1 MFDEDCNTY
10 TLRVDLYTHTQAR
23 AARAIQAMAED
34 RTESL
39 LPHTT
44 LLADALLAELPGRLW
59 DNKESLLH
67 ALGALALT
75 CKAKDKSPAAAL
87 ADPAKVRAVAWV

>member
-1 MFDEDCNTY
+1 
-10 TLRVDLYTHTQAR
+10 
-23 AARAIQAMAED
+23 MAED
-34 RTESL
+34 RTEPL

-59 DNKESLLH
+59 DGKESLLG

-75 CKAKDKSPAAAL
+75 CQAKDMSPAATL
-87 ADPAKVRAVAWV
+87 TDPAKVRGRLGWS